1 MLNTMPVD
9 KVKAL
14 LYKRRVGK
22 IWDPNKFMNDPV
34 IKEW

>member
-14 LYKRRVGK
+14 QYKQRVGK
-22 IWDPNKFMNDPV
+22 IWYPNKFMKDPV
-34 IKEW
+34 IKEC